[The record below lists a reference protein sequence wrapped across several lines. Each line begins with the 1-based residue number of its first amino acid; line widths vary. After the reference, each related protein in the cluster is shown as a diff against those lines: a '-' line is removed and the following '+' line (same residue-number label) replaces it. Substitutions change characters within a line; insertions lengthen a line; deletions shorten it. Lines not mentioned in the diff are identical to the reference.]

1 MNDADFF
8 ETTYRIINKYNS
20 KTKSP
25 KQYGTEHFLYS
36 SEVHMIEIIGRHN
49 ALTTTQIANLQ
60 GITKGAV
67 SQTTSKLTKK
77 NLIKKELSPD
87 GNNEVLISLTETG
100 QIVFGNHANYHKEMT
115 VRLASLINELSPD
128 SKKNILKALDT
139 IEKSL
144 ETY

>member
-1 MNDADFF
+1 MNDTDFF
-8 ETTYRIINKYNS
+8 ETTYRIINKYNT

-25 KQYGTEHFLYS
+25 KQYGTEHLLYS
-36 SEVHMIEIIGRHN
+36 SEVHMIEVIGHHN

-67 SQTTSKLTKK
+67 SQTTSKLNKK

-100 QIVFGNHANYHKEMT
+100 QIIYKNHANYHKQMIIKL
-115 VRLASLINELSPD
+115 VSLASELSFD
-128 SKKNILKALDT
+128 SKEIILKILDT